1 MTASTYPTDYT
12 AAHLEGV
19 VLVISAIEDQAV
31 DEQVSADAKQ
41 QGLPVNVVDKPSLSN
56 FIIPA
61 VIDRSPIVM
70 AVSSGGQSPVLAR
83 LLRGK
88 LESMIP
94 ASYGRLGQLAGRFRE
109 QVKARFETLNQ
120 RRVLLGI
127 SAAGAGG

>member
-1 MTASTYPTDYT
+1 MSDLDALIQEHDGEYYPTDYT

-83 LLRGK
+83 LLRGNW
-88 LESMIP
+88 S
-94 ASYGRLGQLAGRFRE
+94 R
-109 QVKARFETLNQ
+109 
-120 RRVLLGI
+120 
-127 SAAGAGG
+127 